1 MITSAR
7 RTQGKA
13 PSRAGREVTR
23 GAADGVG
30 HLADPGAARNTLLQL
45 LSNMAGVVFTAGLT
59 LFLVRALGA
68 SGYGHYALAVN
79 IAALLVIPT
88 GLGLPMSVGRYLAD
102 HRGDPGQLRAI
113 LLLGLRLQ
121 VPAGL
126 IAAVALFA
134 AAGPVAGAYGDP
146 HLAWPLRWVALSVMG
161 QALFGFLIAAGT
173 ALRQSGIP
181 LRLALVESATETSS
195 SIVLVV
201 LGGGAAGAVLGKS
214 IGYAIATVAGI
225 YLLVR
230 MLARIGGRERTQS
243 KVGARDVLG
252 YAGATFIVD
261 LGWTLIAR
269 IDILLIGALLTSAAV
284 GRFNAVLRIL
294 TVLGYLGVAVSQGV
308 APRLSTG
315 GGGTPDVRAFSQ
327 GLRYLLIVQGL
338 VLAPMIVW
346 SRPLVDLLLGH
357 GFAQSAPVM
366 QVLSVTA
373 FVSAPAALLSVS
385 INYLGAAQRRVKIV
399 ALTLLLGIVAT
410 YVLID
415 RKGLIGAAVADDLV
429 SAVYVVATLWL
440 CARLI
445 TIDLE
450 SLVLS
455 VARILISAAAM
466 ALVLLIVGTDHLSPA
481 QWLVGAA
488 AGGAAYAGVLF
499 ITREISIVELRG
511 VTARFAT
518 AALPARR

>member
-1 MITSAR
+1 MIASGRRTHGAAASGAAHAVARTSAGDIR
-7 RTQGKA
+7 RLGD
-13 PSRAGREVTR
+13 AGAV
-23 GAADGVG
+23 
-30 HLADPGAARNTLLQL
+30 RNTLLQL
-45 LSNMAGVVFTAGLT
+45 MSNMAGVVFTAGLT

-68 SGYGHYALAVN
+68 SGYGRYALAVN

-102 HRGDPGQLRAI
+102 HRSYPGQLRAI
-113 LLLGLRLQ
+113 LILGLRLA

-134 AAGPVAGAYGDP
+134 AAPLVAHAYGDP
-146 HLAWPLRWVALSVMG
+146 HLLWPLRLIALSVMG
-161 QALFGFLIAAGT
+161 QALFGFLTAAGT
-173 ALRQSGIP
+173 SLRQSGIP
-181 LRLALVESATETSS
+181 LRLALIESASETSS

-214 IGYAIATVAGI
+214 IGYAVATIAGI

-230 MLARIGGRERTQS
+230 MIGRVGGRERTRS
-243 KVGARDVLG
+243 AVGPREVLR

-284 GRFNAVLRIL
+284 GCFNAVLRIL
-294 TVLGYLGVAVSQGV
+294 TVLGYLGMSVSQGV
-308 APRLSTG
+308 APRLASG
-315 GGGTPDVRAFSQ
+315 DGPPDVRAFGQ
-327 GLRYLLIVQGL
+327 ALRYLLVLQGL

-346 SRPLVDLLLGH
+346 AKPITDVLLGDE
-357 GFAQSAPVM
+357 FAQSAPVM

-385 INYLGAAQRRVKIV
+385 INYLGAAQRRVKIISV
-399 ALTLLLGIVAT
+399 TLVLGIIAT

-415 RKGLIGAAVADDLV
+415 AKGLIGAAVADDLISV
-429 SAVYVVATLWL
+429 VYVLATLWV

-445 TIDLE
+445 AIDLE
-450 SLVLS
+450 SLVRS
-455 VARILISAAAM
+455 VARILIAAAAM
-466 ALVLLIVGTDHLSPA
+466 ALVLSIVGTDQLSPA
-481 QWLVGAA
+481 QWVVGIA
-488 AGGAAYAGVLF
+488 AGGAAYAGTLL
-499 ITREISIVELRG
+499 ITREIAIDELRA
-511 VTARFAT
+511 VTAQLST
-518 AALPARR
+518 AVRPSRR

>member
-1 MITSAR
+1 MIASGR
-7 RTQGKA
+7 RTRGEAALDADQAVAQGSA
-13 PSRAGREVTR
+13 DDAGR
-23 GAADGVG
+23 
-30 HLADPGAARNTLLQL
+30 LADPGAARNTLLQL
-45 LSNMAGVVFTAGLT
+45 MSNMAGVVFTAGLT

-68 SGYGHYALAVN
+68 SGYGRYALAIN
-79 IAALLVIPT
+79 IGALLVIPT

-102 HRGDPGQLRAI
+102 HRSDPGQLRAI

-134 AAGPVAGAYGDP
+134 AAGPVAHAYGEP
-146 HLAWPLRWVALSVMG
+146 HLVTPLRWVALSVMG
-161 QALFGFLIAAGT
+161 QALFGFLTAAGT
-173 ALRQSGIP
+173 SLRQSGIP
-181 LRLALVESATETSS
+181 LRLALLESASETSA

-201 LGGGAAGAVLGKS
+201 VGGGAAGAVLGKS
-214 IGYAIATVAGI
+214 IGYAVATTAGV

-230 MLARIGGRERTQS
+230 MLGRIGGRGRTRS
-243 KVGARDVLG
+243 KVGAREVLG

-294 TVLGYLGVAVSQGV
+294 TVCGYLGTAVSQGV
-308 APRLSTG
+308 APRLSLG
-315 GGGTPDVRAFSQ
+315 DGTPDVRAFSQ
-327 GLRYLLIVQGL
+327 GLRYLLILQGL

-346 SRPLVDLLLGH
+346 SKPLVDLLLGH

-366 QVLSVTA
+366 QVLSVAA

-385 INYLGAAQRRVKIV
+385 INYLGAARRRVKIISV
-399 ALTLLLGIVAT
+399 TLVLGIIAT

-415 RKGLIGAAVADDLV
+415 VKGLIGAAVADDLV
-429 SAVYVVATLWL
+429 STVYVAATLWV

-445 TIDLE
+445 AIDVE
-450 SLVLS
+450 ALVRS
-455 VARILISAAAM
+455 VARILIAAAAM
-466 ALVLLIVGTDHLSPA
+466 ALILAIVGTDHLSPA
-481 QWLVGAA
+481 QWLIGAA
-488 AGGAAYAGVLF
+488 AGAAAYAGVLF
-499 ITREISIVELRG
+499 VTREISMVELRA
-511 VTARFAT
+511 VTAQLST
-518 AALPARR
+518 AARPARG

>member
-1 MITSAR
+1 MIASAR
-7 RTQGKA
+7 RSRGEA
-13 PSRAGREVTR
+13 PSGGGRAEARVSANEVSR
-23 GAADGVG
+23 
-30 HLADPGAARNTLLQL
+30 LADPGAARNTLLQL
-45 LSNMAGVVFTAGLT
+45 MSNMAGVVFTAGLT

-68 SGYGHYALAVN
+68 SGYGHYALAIN

-102 HRGDPGQLRAI
+102 HRSDPGQLRAI

-126 IAAVALFA
+126 IAAIALFV

-161 QALFGFLIAAGT
+161 QALFGFLIVAGT
-173 ALRQSGIP
+173 ALRQSGIS
-181 LRLALVESATETSS
+181 LRLALLESASETSS
-195 SIVLVV
+195 SIMLVV

-214 IGYAIATVAGI
+214 IGYAIAVTAGI

-230 MLARIGGRERTQS
+230 MLGRIGGPERARSQVGPRE
-243 KVGARDVLG
+243 VLG

-308 APRLSTG
+308 APRLSA

-346 SRPLVDLLLGH
+346 SKPLVDLLLGH
-357 GFAQSAPVM
+357 GFGQSAPVM
-366 QVLSVTA
+366 QVLSVAA

-385 INYLGAAQRRVKIV
+385 INYLGAARRRVKIIAV
-399 ALTLLLGIVAT
+399 TLVLGIIAT

-415 RKGLIGAAVADDLV
+415 KKGLIGAAVADDLV

-445 TIDLE
+445 AIDLE
-450 SLVLS
+450 SLVVS
-455 VARILISAAAM
+455 VTRILIAAAAM
-466 ALVLLIVGTDHLSPA
+466 SLVLLIVGTDHLSPA

-488 AGGAAYAGVLF
+488 AGAAAYAGVLL
-499 ITREISIVELRG
+499 ITREISIVELRA
-511 VTARFAT
+511 VTARLST
-518 AALPARR
+518 AARPARG